1 MPSGPIK
8 EENRVGAPG
17 DMAGDLIQMEL
28 HGLRVG
34 VWHGNSRTG
43 ASCRTDGTK
52 EIGILIALID
62 WLTGP

>member
-1 MPSGPIK
+1 MPSSPIK
-8 EENRVGAPG
+8 EENSVGAPG

-34 VWHGNSRTG
+34 VWYGNSRTG

-52 EIGILIALID
+52 EISILIALIGR
-62 WLTGP
+62 LAGP

>member
-1 MPSGPIK
+1 MPSSPIK
-8 EENRVGAPG
+8 EENSVGAPG

-43 ASCRTDGTK
+43 AACRTDGTK
-52 EIGILIALID
+52 EISILIALIGR
-62 WLTGP
+62 LAGP